1 MLMKTQPVTP
11 GAISVK
17 NIPWLAHLR
26 RDVGYAVRQ
35 LRRSPDFAW
44 MTGLTL
50 ALGIGASTAIFSL
63 VEGALLRPLHYLHPD
78 RLVVVWQT
86 DALHRDSGAVGLL
99 GVILAAAWKPAY
111 RAASVDPMRVLRDE

>member
-11 GAISVK
+11 SAISVK
-17 NIPWLAHLR
+17 SIPWLAHLR

-35 LRRSPDFAW
+35 LRRSPGFAW

-63 VEGALLRPLHYLHPD
+63 VEGALLRPLHYLHPG

-86 DALHRDSGAVGLL
+86 DALHRDSAAVGL
-99 GVILAAAWKPAY
+99 GG
-111 RAASVDPMRVLRDE
+111 